1 MMDEGEGEDED
12 GNDDD
17 DDDADDADAAAHAA
31 DDSDYARDDIYDH
44 VTYKLTD
51 TVDAHVI
58 AELQTNSVGCRSFG
72 VQRPIP
78 STSWWRAS
86 SCAPASPATWR
97 TLCTSW
103 VQHFLNGWG
112 KRPGP
117 NL

>member
-17 DDDADDADAAAHAA
+17 DDDDDDDADAAAHAA

-58 AELQTNSVGCRSFG
+58 AELQTNLVGCRGFG

-78 STSWWRAS
+78 FDFLVEGEFLRS
-86 SCAPASPATWR
+86 SISSYLEDPLHILGPA
-97 TLCTSW
+97 
-103 VQHFLNGWG
+103 FLELVGEET
-112 KRPGP
+112 GP
-117 NL
+117 